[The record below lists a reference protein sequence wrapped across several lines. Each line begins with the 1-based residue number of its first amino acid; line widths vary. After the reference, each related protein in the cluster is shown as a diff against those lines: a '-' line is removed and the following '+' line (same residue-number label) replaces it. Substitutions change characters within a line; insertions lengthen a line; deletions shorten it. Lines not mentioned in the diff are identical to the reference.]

1 LELESISWI
10 TITVTPHARILAGSL
25 RNLLW
30 LRVSG
35 KGTHEISPQLKT
47 FAAERIQQG
56 ARHFVVD
63 LEACPTMDSTF
74 MGTLTGIAVRLM
86 EHPGGCLQVVN
97 VNERNRDLLAMLGL
111 NHVFEVDQDG
121 SAWRE
126 EREMV
131 NATLNE
137 EVSGGASETERR
149 DCLIEAHENLC
160 EAQEANRPKFR
171 DVLECLR
178 NERESQPS

>member
-1 LELESISWI
+1 
-10 TITVTPHARILAGSL
+10 VTPHARILAGSL

-35 KGTHEISPQLKT
+35 KGTHEISPQLKC
-47 FAAERIQQG
+47 FASERIARG

-74 MGTLTGIAVRLM
+74 MGTLTGIAARLTQ
-86 EHPGGCLQVVN
+86 HPGGRLQVVN
-97 VNERNRDLLAMLGL
+97 VNDRNRNLLVNLGL
-111 NHVFEVDQDG
+111 DNVFEVDHDG

-131 NATLNE
+131 SASLNE
-137 EVSGGASETERR
+137 EVAGEGDESARNDR
-149 DCLIEAHENLC
+149 KQCMIDAHEELC
-160 EAQEANRPKFR
+160 QANEANRPKFR
-171 DVLECLR
+171 DVLDCLR
-178 NERESQPS
+178 NDDESDPA